1 MESRPISPGAPEAGA
16 RLAPGG
22 KSAAGK
28 PAAGARTGGADAALE
43 SAGREFER
51 LLVEQMLASMQASL
65 DEGLFP
71 QEGVGGEYYSGL
83 FNQELSRDMTAG
95 QGLGLAQSLLQQL
108 RRNGSAASDA
118 AQPGASPA
126 AGQEALALDSGV
138 ADLPWQGLASLDRAF
153 ALRRGAQDAGPLES
167 LERVARAGR
176 TSRPAFARPAGARVE
191 ALRDLARQVAGEV
204 GVDER
209 LALALVETE
218 SGWDPGARSRKGA
231 MGLTQL
237 MPDTARG
244 LGVRDPFDPRQNLKG
259 GLSYLRDLLE
269 RYQDRR
275 LALAA
280 YNAGPGAVD
289 RHAGVPPY
297 KETRAYVSRIEKLLS
312 EER

>member
-1 MESRPISPGAPEAGA
+1 MEARP
-16 RLAPGG
+16 L
-22 KSAAGK
+22 
-28 PAAGARTGGADAALE
+28 AAGAPAAPERKAAGAAAATPSAEQLAA
-43 SAGREFER
+43 AGRDFER
-51 LLVEQMLASMQASL
+51 LLAEQMLAAMQASL

-71 QEGVGGEYYSGL
+71 REGVGGEWYASL
-83 FNQELSRDMTAG
+83 FNQALSRDLTAG
-95 QGLGLAQSLLQQL
+95 AGLGLAGSLLEQL
-108 RRNGSAASDA
+108 RRE
-118 AQPGASPA
+118 
-126 AGQEALALDSGV
+126 AGGEVAGV
-138 ADLPWQGLASLDRAF
+138 EECAPRGLGEGLPPLGIASLDRAF
-153 ALRRGAQDAGPLES
+153 ALRRAGEAASLGE
-167 LERVARAGR
+167 LERVCAARRTGR
-176 TSRPAFARPAGARVE
+176 PSYARPGDGRLE
-191 ALRDLARQVAGEV
+191 ELRELARQVAGEV

-209 LALALVETE
+209 LALALVEAE
-218 SGWDPGARSRKGA
+218 SGWDARARSHKGA

-259 GLSYLRDLLE
+259 GLSYLRGLLE

-297 KETRAYVSRIEKLLS
+297 KETRAYVAKIERLLG